1 MAALRFSRTDDSQV
15 DPFNAGEPELPGGEP
30 DLPSGDDGPWGREEP
45 WAQGKPEGDDGWH
58 GDGGSGA
65 QRPRTRY
72 AAHGEAGGE
81 PHKPSDD
88 YQAPT
93 TTGQSY
99 DAPSTDDPEPAPRAG
114 RRGRRG
120 EKTDRDERAT
130 RGEKNGRTE
139 KGARSANSP
148 TGDKNERSRR
158 SRAPREQGTGTQR
171 TRRRQ
176 AAPPGP
182 DAMPGD
188 APDDVTER
196 TRRDQG
202 IAGRVIVG
210 IVLLATFGSWIV
222 SCTASLAGDVVDGV
236 GGVVDDVVEAVFED
250 DAEGTG
256 SAFDTAYEMDDDDRA
271 AVAALGARLDD
282 LLAQRDE
289 GRLHEMVSD
298 YFEGRVLEVDG
309 YATDQL
315 GIDADRIA
323 RFVVEGTRAEADHA
337 YAYGDGTASAYANI
351 TSYSAAD
358 LFTALE
364 DAYSPYLFEN
374 GLWGWG
380 DGAPTSR
387 DRERVAEIVED
398 VLAGYDERRSSSY
411 RFELELSDDEWAVD
425 EEDLEETM
433 EDALELY

>member
-45 WAQGKPEGDDGWH
+45 E

-65 QRPRTRY
+65 RRPRTRY

-93 TTGQSY
+93 TAGQSY
-99 DAPSTDDPEPAPRAG
+99 DAPSTDDPEPAPHAG

-120 EKTDRDERAT
+120 EK
-130 RGEKNGRTE
+130 NGRAE
-139 KGARSANSP
+139 KGARSADSP
-148 TGDKNERSRR
+148 AGDKNERSRR
-158 SRAPREQGTGTQR
+158 SRASREQGTGTQR
-171 TRRRQ
+171 PRRRQ
-176 AAPPGP
+176 PAPPGP
-182 DAMPGD
+182 GAMPDGAPAD

-222 SCTASLAGDVVDGV
+222 SCTASLAGDVVEGV
-236 GGVVDDVVEAVFED
+236 GGVVDEVVEAVFED
-250 DAEGTG
+250 DAEETG
-256 SAFDTAYEMDDDDRA
+256 SPFGTAYEMDDDDRA

-298 YFEGRVLEVDG
+298 YFEGRVLDVDG
-309 YATDQL
+309 YTTYQL

-323 RFVVEGTRAEADHA
+323 RFVVEGTRAEADLA
-337 YAYGDGTASAYANI
+337 YAYSDGTASAYANI

-398 VLAGYDERRSSSY
+398 VLAGYDERHSSSY
-411 RFELELSDDEWAVD
+411 RFELELSDDEWVVN